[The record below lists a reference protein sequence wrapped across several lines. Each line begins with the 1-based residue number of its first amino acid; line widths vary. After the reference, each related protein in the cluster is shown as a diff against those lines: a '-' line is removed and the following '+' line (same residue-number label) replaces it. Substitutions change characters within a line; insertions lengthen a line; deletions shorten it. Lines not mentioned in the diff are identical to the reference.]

1 MKEDILSNL
10 DNPIQLERMYR
21 ENKSAFKQAF
31 NSLYAEIDEREVAEF
46 WNARLNFSKGEL
58 SWGNKNDLIV
68 VLAGCIVAI
77 VLAKLPSLLN
87 LNEEFYYPRNIG
99 FIVFPVLSAYF
110 AWKNNLSIGK
120 VLSIAAVML
129 AGAIFINALPDVKT
143 SHTLILSCIHLVLV
157 LWSMWGVAFVGGYRN
172 DSQRRLEYLAFNGDL
187 IVISTLIL
195 IAGAL
200 LTIITIAL
208 FRFIGLNIEDFYFK
222 NIVISGVAC
231 APLIGTYLTR
241 SNPQLVEKVS
251 PVIARIFGPLVLVT
265 LVIYLIAILY
275 QRKDPYNDREFLIVF
290 NVLLIGV
297 MAIIFFSVVEY
308 AKSNGKTREIW
319 VLLLLGVVA
328 AVVNGIALSAIIYR
342 VIEFGITPNR
352 MAVLGGNIL
361 MLVNLLMVALQLARV
376 LRRKSSIGAVGN
388 IIAWY
393 LPVYAI
399 WAMVVTVLFPL
410 VFGLV

>member
-1 MKEDILSNL
+1 MKQQILSNL
-10 DNPIQLERMYR
+10 DNPTQLEKLYR

-31 NSLYAEIDEREVAEF
+31 NSLYPEIDNRELSEF

-58 SWGNKNDLIV
+58 AWANKNDLMV
-68 VLAGCIVAI
+68 VLAGCIAAI

-99 FIVFPVLSAYF
+99 FIVFPGLSAYF
-110 AWKNNLSIGK
+110 AWKNKLSIGK
-120 VLSIAAVML
+120 VVSIAAVML
-129 AGAIFINALPDVKT
+129 ACAVFINALPDAKT

-157 LWSMWGVAFVGGYRN
+157 LWSMWGVAFVGGYTN
-172 DSQRRLEYLAFNGDL
+172 DSQKRLEYLAFNGDL

-195 IAGAL
+195 IAGGL

-208 FRFIGLNIEDFYFK
+208 FRLIGLNIEDFYFK
-222 NIVISGVAC
+222 NIVISGLAC

-251 PVIARIFGPLVLVT
+251 PVIARIFGPLVLAT

-290 NVLLIGV
+290 NALLIGV

-308 AKSNGKTREIW
+308 AKSNGNTREIW

-328 AVVNGIALSAIIYR
+328 AVVNGIALSAIAYR
-342 VIEFGITPNR
+342 LVEFGVTPNR

-361 MLVNLLMVALQLARV
+361 MLVNLLIVTFQLARV
-376 LRRKSSIGAVGN
+376 LGKKGDIGAVGN
-388 IIAWY
+388 TIAWY

-399 WAMVVTVLFPL
+399 WATVVTLLFPV
-410 VFGLV
+410 VFGFA

>member
-1 MKEDILSNL
+1 MKQQILSNL
-10 DNPIQLERMYR
+10 DNPTQLEKLYR

-31 NSLYAEIDEREVAEF
+31 NSLYPEIDNRELSEF

-58 SWGNKNDLIV
+58 TWANKNDLMV

-99 FIVFPVLSAYF
+99 FIVFPGLSAYF
-110 AWKNNLSIGK
+110 AWKNKLSIGK
-120 VLSIAAVML
+120 VVSIAAVML
-129 AGAIFINALPDVKT
+129 ACAVFINALPDVKT

-157 LWSMWGVAFVGGYRN
+157 LWSMWGVAFVGGYTN
-172 DSQRRLEYLAFNGDL
+172 DSQKRLEYLAFNGDL

-195 IAGAL
+195 IAGGL

-208 FRFIGLNIEDFYFK
+208 FRLIGLNIEDFYFQ
-222 NIVISGVAC
+222 NIVISGLAC

-251 PVIARIFGPLVLVT
+251 PVIARIFGPLVLAT

-290 NVLLIGV
+290 NALLIGV

-308 AKSNGKTREIW
+308 AKSNGNTREIW

-328 AVVNGIALSAIIYR
+328 AVVNGIALSAIAYR
-342 VIEFGITPNR
+342 LVEFGVTPNR

-361 MLVNLLMVALQLARV
+361 MLVNLLMVTFQLARV
-376 LRRKSSIGAVGN
+376 LGKKGDIGAVGN
-388 IIAWY
+388 TIAWY

-399 WAMVVTVLFPL
+399 WATVVTLLFPV
-410 VFGLV
+410 VFGFA